1 MKRRK
6 VGRVKTVISPFRNLI
21 LTVKRIS
28 LLVSEEELD
37 SNMKFSEF
45 RETP

>member
-6 VGRVKTVISPFRNLI
+6 VRRVKTVISPFRNLI
-21 LTVKRIS
+21 LIVKRIS

-37 SNMKFSEF
+37 SKMKFSEF

>member
-6 VGRVKTVISPFRNLI
+6 VRRVKTVISLFRNLI
-21 LTVKRIS
+21 LIVKRIS

-37 SNMKFSEF
+37 SKMKFSEF

>member
-6 VGRVKTVISPFRNLI
+6 VRRVKTVISPFRNLI
-21 LTVKRIS
+21 LIVKRIS
-28 LLVSEEELD
+28 LLVSEKELD
-37 SNMKFSEF
+37 SKMKFSEF